1 LDYPNDEEVARLIA
15 RSDALLERSRDVNEW
30 SARVSS
36 TLRRVLTQCNEVCN
50 ESDGLYGRPKSEKE
64 PEK

>member
-1 LDYPNDEEVARLIA
+1 LNYPTDEEVAKLIA
-15 RSDALLERSRDVNEW
+15 RSDALLERSRDVNER

-50 ESDGLYGRPKSEKE
+50 ESDSLYGRPKAEAERKE
-64 PEK
+64 